1 VTCRLS
7 HERSDAG
14 QRYTSH
20 GASRLIS
27 LAAAGT
33 EVRSH
38 PIVIGIGAAA
48 VACAALA
55 AAAIQR
61 GQLRTDSP
69 ALAAFTIVAGVS
81 FVSAGLIASARRPE
95 RWTGALMIAAGFA
108 LFAGTLVQ
116 ANRSLPFT
124 VGLVAAGLPAAVLV
138 NLVLVFPDG
147 RLHSSWE
154 RLIVGAAY
162 LNAIVVQIVMLM
174 FMGIGQV
181 GGCPCPHNLLFARDD
196 MTVHM
201 RLMSIERYAGLAIA
215 AAVAL
220 VLVQR
225 WRLASP
231 PLRRALFPILVS
243 GGVAIALLAATL
255 IASSLPY
262 TGAPIK
268 LQSAERLAFGVV
280 PIAYLVGLFRAR
292 MGRVGVSDL
301 IVELGRGLEPG
312 RLRDAIARSLRD
324 PSLELGFWI
333 RDPDEYV
340 DVDGHPVSVAPAA
353 GRAVTVLE
361 RHGRKVAALV
371 HDPALS
377 EDPALLDAVSSA
389 AGLALENERL
399 LAELRAQL
407 DEVRDSRARLV
418 EASVTERRRL
428 ERNLHDGAQQR
439 LVTLSLHLRM
449 AQETLHDDPVATEAM
464 LEGVGDD
471 LKQALEELRELARGL
486 HPAVL
491 TDRGLAPALQS
502 LANRSP
508 FTVAIAGVPALRLPE
523 PVEAALYYVVAES
536 LTNAAKHSGATK
548 GSIKLSTTPETVAV
562 EIRDNGSGGANLTS
576 GTGLRGLADRIE
588 ALGGKLWLQSPVD
601 GGTVIQAELPLR

>member
-1 VTCRLS
+1 LS
-7 HERSDAG
+7 S
-14 QRYTSH
+14 
-20 GASRLIS
+20 I
-27 LAAAGT
+27 AAAGT

-48 VACAALA
+48 VACAALG

-61 GQLRTDSP
+61 GQLRTEGT

-81 FVSAGLIASARRPE
+81 FVSAGLLASARRPE
-95 RWTGALMIAAGFA
+95 RWTGALMIGAGFA
-108 LFAGTLVQ
+108 LFAERLVQ
-116 ANRSLPFT
+116 ANHSVPFT
-124 VGLVAAGLPAAVLV
+124 LGLVSLGIPAAVLV
-138 NLVLVFPDG
+138 HLVLVFPEG
-147 RLHSSWE
+147 RLRSNWE
-154 RLIVGAAY
+154 RLIVGVAY
-162 LNAIVVQIVMLM
+162 LNGVVVQLVMLM
-174 FMGIGQV
+174 FMPVEVV

-196 MTVHM
+196 MTTHM
-201 RLMSIERYAGLAIA
+201 RLMSVERYSGLAV
-215 AAVAL
+215 AVAAGL
-220 VLVQR
+220 VLVSR
-225 WRLASP
+225 WRPASR
-231 PLRRALFPILVS
+231 PLRRALFPILVC
-243 GGVAIALLAATL
+243 GGAALALLAATL
-255 IASSLPY
+255 VASSLPY
-262 TGAPIK
+262 SGAPLK

-280 PIAYLVGLFRAR
+280 PIAYLFGLFRAR

-340 DVDGHPVSVAPAA
+340 DVDGNRVSIVPTA
-353 GRAVTVLE
+353 GRAVTILE
-361 RHGRKVAALV
+361 RHSRKVAALV

-407 DEVRDSRARLV
+407 DEVRDSRTRIV
-418 EASVTERRRL
+418 EASVSERRRL

-449 AQETLHDDPVATEAM
+449 AQETLHDDPLAAEAM
-464 LEGVGDD
+464 LAGVGDD
-471 LKQALEELRELARGL
+471 LKEALNELRELARGL

-508 FTVAIAGVPALRLPE
+508 FPVKLSGVPALRLPDAI
-523 PVEAALYYVVAES
+523 EAAVYYVVAES

-548 GSIKLSTTPETVAV
+548 GSVELSTTPEAVVV
-562 EIRDNGSGGANLTS
+562 EIRDNGGGGANLNG
-576 GTGLRGLADRIE
+576 GTGLRGLADRVE
-588 ALGGKLWLQSPVD
+588 ALGGELRLHTHAG
-601 GGTVIQAELPLR
+601 GGTAIRAELPLG